1 LKKNKSVMLGPSP
14 HQGQADLFKHL
25 LAHQLNPKHSLYLLA
40 RVIPWKK
47 LEESF
52 ASLYARVGF
61 PSHPIRKMASLW
73 MRKHR
78 YHLSDERVVAMWQES
93 LYDQYLAGEATF
105 QWGPPCTA
113 SDGVHLRHRL
123 EEDGITKLFALA
135 VALHAD
141 KVKKAKE
148 VMGDTTVQEKNIPF
162 PTEAKRYKKV
172 IQQCPILAQRG
183 GMKLRQSYRWVV
195 RRLEYAQGDAHLAR
209 HAKKAKRAPKK
220 LSALAGRQ
228 VRDLRRQLIKW
239 GQKERYTPMLPIIE
253 RMVRPKRGDQRQ
265 VYSLH
270 EPEVSCIAKGK
281 AHKQDEL
288 GSQVSVASWS
298 GGHLVVGIVNF
309 AGNPHDSKILAPT
322 LDPVAQWTGR
332 HCACVLI
339 DTDYRGHA
347 HVGGA
352 AVMIPGK
359 KVHASADALRR
370 HQTLCKRRSE
380 IEAILGY
387 LKSDHSMGSNYL
399 RGRAGDVHHA
409 LLAGL
414 GFNLMLLL
422 RAWAG
427 HSWAVML
434 WAFFSLI
441 PSRPLR
447 LAQNYTGS

>member
-1 LKKNKSVMLGPSP
+1 
-14 HQGQADLFKHL
+14 
-25 LAHQLNPKHSLYLLA
+25 
-40 RVIPWKK
+40 
-47 LEESF
+47 
-52 ASLYARVGF
+52 
-61 PSHPIRKMASLW
+61 MASLW

-93 LYDQYLAGEATF
+93 PYDQYLAGEATF

-113 SDGVHLRHRL
+113 SDGVHLRRRL

-148 VMGDTTVQEKNIPF
+148 VMVDTTVQEKNIPF
-162 PTEAKRYKKV
+162 PTEAKRYKRV

-195 RRLEYAQGDAHLAR
+195 RRLEYAQ
-209 HAKKAKRAPKK
+209 
-220 LSALAGRQ
+220 
-228 VRDLRRQLIKW
+228 IKW

-253 RMVRPKRGDQRQ
+253 RMVRPQRRDKRTG
-265 VYSLH
+265 YSLH
-270 EPEVSCIAKGK
+270 EPAASCIAKGK

-288 GSQVSVASWS
+288 GSQVSVASWLGS
-298 GGHLVVGIVNF
+298 HVVVGIVNF
-309 AGNPHDSKILAPT
+309 AGNPHDSKTLAPT

-347 HVGGA
+347 QVGGA

-370 HQTLCKRRSE
+370 HQTLCKRRSA
-380 IEAILGY
+380 IEAILDY

-399 RGRAGDVHHA
+399 RGRAGDRHHA

-414 GFNLMLLL
+414 GFNLILLL

-427 HSWAVML
+427 HFWAVML

-447 LAQNYTGS
+447 LAQNYTGSLGKLLKLDPINILKKFSIG